1 MGINYNEIESNSV
14 GYKQDYEMFSMD
26 FEEFLWVKGY
36 NKNQIEDMYSYMK
49 DIKPLSNTLM
59 NVTSENFKDYLVLG
73 GMPKIGATFIEN
85 KNFSGILNLQKQ
97 LINDYEEDITKYAI
111 GLKKLRYLTSIE
123 KFQYF

>member
-14 GYKQDYEMFSMD
+14 GYKQDYEMFSID
-26 FEEFLWVKGY
+26 FEEFLWAKGF
-36 NKNQIEDMYSYMK
+36 NENQIEDMYSYMK

-85 KNFSGILNLQKQ
+85 KNFSGILNL
-97 LINDYEEDITKYAI
+97 
-111 GLKKLRYLTSIE
+111 
-123 KFQYF
+123 